1 MKAAVIHAPKNIRI
15 EEAPIPEIKPN
26 EVLVKVKFCA
36 ICPSDLRLFL
46 GTRRTLS
53 IEAKSETGKTD
64 YPRIVGHEVS
74 GIVEEVGKEVTNF
87 SKGDRVVVDLLARCG
102 KCYYC
107 IRGMNNLCLNPSP
120 LVGGFAE
127 FTKASEQNTF
137 KIPNNLSFEEA
148 ALTEPL
154 ACCINGVEKLNIRK
168 GDKAAIIG
176 AGPIGLMHLQLLKL
190 SGVSVLVSE
199 PLENRLKIARELG
212 ADKLVNP
219 SKEDLVKE
227 AKKFTDGLGVNGA
240 IVAVGNPL
248 AIEQGL
254 SIMAKGGVL
263 VIFAGVWPP
272 VKLSID
278 PNIIHYNEISI
289 TGAESRTLDQFYRAL
304 MMISNNLI
312 KIKPLISH
320 VFPLERISEGFEMA
334 SSLSGLKVL
343 IKVS

>member
-1 MKAAVIHAPKNIRI
+1 MKAAVIHAPKSVKI
-15 EEAPIPEIKPN
+15 EEVPVPKIKPN
-26 EVLVKVKFCA
+26 EVLIKVKICA

-53 IEAKSETGKTD
+53 IEAKSKTD
-64 YPRIVGHEVS
+64 KDDYPKIVGHEVS
-74 GIVEEVGKEVTNF
+74 GVVEEVGKEVINF
-87 SKGDRVVVDLLARCG
+87 SKGDRVVADMLIRCG

-107 IRGMNNLCLNPSP
+107 IRGMGNLCLNPSP
-120 LVGGFAE
+120 LVGAFAE
-127 FTKASEQNTF
+127 FTKAPEQNIF

-154 ACCINGVEKLNIRK
+154 ACCINGVERLNIKK
-168 GDKAAIIG
+168 GEKAAVIG

-190 SGVSVLVSE
+190 SGVSVLVSD
-199 PLENRLKIARELG
+199 PLENRLKIAKELG
-212 ADKLVNP
+212 ADELINP
-219 SKEDLVKE
+219 IKEDLIEKV
-227 AKKFTDGLGVNGA
+227 KKFTNGLGVNGA
-240 IVAVGNPL
+240 IVAVGNSL

-254 SIMAKGGVL
+254 SIMAKSGVL

-278 PNIIHYNEISI
+278 PNIIHYNEIVI

-304 MMISNNLI
+304 TLISNKLI

-320 VFPLERISEGFEMA
+320 IIPLEKISEGFEIA